1 MAGLQ
6 HSSTRARVC
15 YRSSSS
21 GWQRA
26 TWRAKASCMFW
37 KLKIS
42 KGKALSFLWFLLV
55 TVWVNSDQLSCI
67 FSSHASSV
75 APGLQ
80 TWLCRCATLV
90 RTEISQQLWP
100 RLPCRRNRS
109 YFGDRLSPTVRIFAF
124 LSEISFQ
131 LLAGLPWRTMNIHR
145 FPRQNRSNFGDP
157 PTFPVVLWASKK
169 IK

>member
-26 TWRAKASCMFW
+26 TCRAKASCMFW

-90 RTEISQQLWP
+90 RTEISQQLWIP
-100 RLPCRRNRS
+100 QTPLQEESKLFRWSPQPYCEDICISKWNI
-109 YFGDRLSPTVRIFAF
+109 LSAIGWTAMEDYEYSSFPKA
-124 LSEISFQ
+124 ESFQ
-131 LLAGLPWRTMNIHR
+131 LWWSP
-145 FPRQNRSNFGDP
+145 NFSCSAMGE
-157 PTFPVVLWASKK
+157 
-169 IK
+169 